1 MKIDDQLRKRMQKL
15 RDKKSDLILKIGLS
29 KIEKEQLKE
38 DIEDIN
44 NELEQ
49 LLHSFQQ
56 TREEEIGI
64 QKEIQQKY
72 GDVVVNI
79 DTGEVI
85 EDE

>member
-1 MKIDDQLRKRMQKL
+1 MKIDDQLRKKMQKL
-15 RDKKSDLILKIGLS
+15 RDKKSDLVLKIGLS